1 MVWPAFDLCGERL
14 IATTCP
20 SLCFGL
26 TPYDKRCDLCK
37 EQAMTD
43 QQKDIDHLV
52 VMLRDEMD
60 QLKQLS
66 ETAKDSRAPVT
77 LDQQSVGRLSRMD
90 AMQQQSME
98 LATEERRQYRLAAL
112 AAALRRVKSG
122 DYGYCLKCDDKIAA
136 GRLAVDPAVTLCI
149 DCA

>member
-1 MVWPAFDLCGERL
+1 MMCLAFGLCGERL
-14 IATTCP
+14 IARTPP

-26 TPYDKRCDLCK
+26 TLYDKRRDPRK
-37 EQAMTD
+37 EPAMTNENT
-43 QQKDIDHLV
+43 DIDPLV
-52 VMLRDEMD
+52 AMIRSEMD

-98 LATEERRQYRLAAL
+98 LATEERRQQRLAAL

>member
-1 MVWPAFDLCGERL
+1 
-14 IATTCP
+14 
-20 SLCFGL
+20 
-26 TPYDKRCDLCK
+26 
-37 EQAMTD
+37 MTD
-43 QQKDIDHLV
+43 ENNDLDHLAT
-52 VMLRDEMD
+52 MIRSEMD
-60 QLKQLS
+60 QLKYLS
-66 ETAKDSRAPVT
+66 ETAKDSRAPVA

-98 LATEERRQYRLAAL
+98 LATEERRQQRLAAL

-122 DYGYCLKCDDKIAA
+122 DYGYCMKCDDKIAA

>member
-1 MVWPAFDLCGERL
+1 
-14 IATTCP
+14 
-20 SLCFGL
+20 
-26 TPYDKRCDLCK
+26 
-37 EQAMTD
+37 MTD
-43 QQKDIDHLV
+43 QHKDIDHLV
-52 VMLRDEMD
+52 AMILNEMD
-60 QLKQLS
+60 QLKHLS
-66 ETAKDSRAPVT
+66 ETTKDSRAPVE

-98 LATEERRQYRLAAL
+98 LATEERRHSRLAAL

-122 DYGYCLKCDDKIAA
+122 DYGCCLKCDDKIAA

>member
-1 MVWPAFDLCGERL
+1 
-14 IATTCP
+14 
-20 SLCFGL
+20 
-26 TPYDKRCDLCK
+26 
-37 EQAMTD
+37 MTD
-43 QQKDIDHLV
+43 QRKDIDHLV
-52 VMLRDEMD
+52 TMIRSEKD
-60 QLKQLS
+60 QLKHLS
-66 ETAKDSRAPVT
+66 EKAKDSRAPVK

-98 LATEERRQYRLAAL
+98 LATEERRQHRLAAL

-122 DYGYCLKCDDKIAA
+122 DYGFCLKCDDKIAA

>member
-1 MVWPAFDLCGERL
+1 
-14 IATTCP
+14 
-20 SLCFGL
+20 
-26 TPYDKRCDLCK
+26 
-37 EQAMTD
+37 MTD
-43 QQKDIDHLV
+43 EYKDIDHLV
-52 VMLRDEMD
+52 MLIRNEMD
-60 QLKQLS
+60 QLKKLS
-66 ETAKDSRAPVT
+66 ETAKDSREPVT

-98 LATEERRQYRLAAL
+98 LATEERRQSRLAAL

-136 GRLAVDPAVTLCI
+136 GRLAVDPAVKLCI